1 MPNEL
6 TQGLSFMDSVMSWP
20 PVPDA
25 LMWLSLVLI
34 GGALVAEAVF
44 RFLGLPRI
52 VGYALAGMGVGMAG
66 YGVSSGTVPGGLR
79 LVVDLALALLLFELG
94 SRVHLRWLRTNPF
107 LLVTSLAESLLTF
120 TAVYFVMRYMGLDA
134 VSAAALAV
142 LAVPASP
149 AVIARV
155 ASEFGAAGQ
164 VTERVT
170 LMAALNTLYGVL
182 ASKMLLAWL
191 DLDQGQPTLQAI
203 VQPVYVFGASVLV
216 AGLLGFAVAR
226 VARGL
231 DLRNENSTLLLL
243 GLIALALAV
252 TKMFELSTLLV
263 PLMAGLWLRNTT
275 ERPWVWPRHFGTAG
289 GVLVL
294 MMFVIVGSSWSV
306 QSLAA
311 GGAIALVAM
320 AVRALAKAGAVLTVG
335 WATGQSWRQ
344 GVGVS
349 LALTPLSATALVMYA
364 DLQASHAGFAAQLAP
379 IVLSSIAIMELLGAL
394 AVLAALR
401 GAHEI
406 NPHPNPRRL

>member
-6 TQGLSFMDSVMSWP
+6 TQGLSLMDSIMSWP

-25 LMWLSLVLI
+25 LLWLSLVLI
-34 GGALVAEAVF
+34 AGALLAEGVF
-44 RFLGLPRI
+44 RLFGLPRI
-52 VGYALAGMGVGMAG
+52 VGYSLAGMAVGMAG
-66 YGVSSGTVPGGLR
+66 YGVAAGPVPGGLR
-79 LVVDLALALLLFELG
+79 LVIDLALALLLFELG

-107 LLVTSLAESLLTF
+107 LLVTSLAESILTF
-120 TAVYFVMRYMGLDA
+120 AAVYGVMRYFGMDPA
-134 VSAAALAV
+134 SAAALAV

-170 LMAALNTLYGVL
+170 LMAALNTLYGVF
-182 ASKMLLAWL
+182 ASKLLLAWL
-191 DLDQGQPTLQAI
+191 DLDQGQPPLQAI
-203 VQPVYVFGASVLV
+203 VQPVYVFGASILV
-216 AGLLGFAVAR
+216 AGLLGFGVAR

-252 TKMFELSTLLV
+252 TKMFDLSTLLV

-294 MMFVIVGSSWSV
+294 MLFVIVGSSWSV

-311 GGAIALVAM
+311 GGMLALVAM
-320 AVRALAKAGAVLTVG
+320 AVRGVAKAGAVLTVG

-344 GVGVS
+344 GVGLS
-349 LALTPLSATALVMYA
+349 LALTPMSATALVMFA
-364 DLQASHAGFAAQLAP
+364 DLQGSHAAFATALAP
-379 IVLSSIAIMELLGAL
+379 IVLSAIAIMELAGAL

>member
-6 TQGLSFMDSVMSWP
+6 TQGLSLMDSIMSWP

-25 LMWLSLVLI
+25 LLWLSLVLI
-34 GGALVAEAVF
+34 AGALLAEGVF
-44 RFLGLPRI
+44 RLFGLPRI
-52 VGYALAGMGVGMAG
+52 VGYSLAGMAVGMAG
-66 YGVSSGTVPGGLR
+66 YGVAAGPVPGGLR
-79 LVVDLALALLLFELG
+79 LVIDLALALLLFELG

-107 LLVTSLAESLLTF
+107 LLVTSLAESVLTF
-120 TAVYFVMRYMGLDA
+120 AAVYGVMRYFGMDPA
-134 VSAAALAV
+134 SAAALAV

-170 LMAALNTLYGVL
+170 LMAALNTLYGVF
-182 ASKMLLAWL
+182 ASKLLLAWL
-191 DLDQGQPTLQAI
+191 DLDQGQPPLQAI
-203 VQPVYVFGASVLV
+203 VQPVYVFGASILV
-216 AGLLGFAVAR
+216 AGLLGFGVAR

-252 TKMFELSTLLV
+252 TKMFDLSTLLV

-294 MMFVIVGSSWSV
+294 MLFVIVGSSWSV

-311 GGAIALVAM
+311 GGMLALVAM
-320 AVRALAKAGAVLTVG
+320 AVRGVAKAGAVLTVG

-344 GVGVS
+344 GVGLS
-349 LALTPLSATALVMYA
+349 LALTPMSATALVMFA
-364 DLQASHAGFAAQLAP
+364 DLQGSHAAFATALAP
-379 IVLSSIAIMELLGAL
+379 IVLSAIAIMELAGAL